1 MQNKGGEGKGEEKES
16 EDKMRM
22 ASHMYLI
29 KMLAY
34 FT

>member
-1 MQNKGGEGKGEEKES
+1 
-16 EDKMRM
+16 M

-34 FT
+34 FTW